1 MKASRSVTATVTT
14 LFVGCLISSVVLL
27 HHLDQVRPN
36 ATLEEVLYVPSPKVL
51 KRLSLGYDGLMANI
65 YWTRAVQYFGGHH
78 HVGNTNYKLLAPLLE
93 ITTTLDPHL
102 IVAYEFGASFLAEP
116 PPNGAGQ
123 PERAVD
129 LVEYGIRNN
138 PNDWHLYYNLG
149 FIHYMSL
156 KDYGRAA
163 EAFERG
169 SKVPNA
175 HPWMKVL
182 AAQMAGKSGDIRT
195 ARMLW
200 IATHESST
208 DKMIRANATAHLR
221 ALQVDEDV
229 TALESLVA
237 LYKGRTG
244 RLPRTLSDMITVG
257 LLPGIPR
264 DPRGYPYE
272 LTSDGRIEVFAPND
286 LPFIQKGLAPGYVA
300 PSKVKILPSD

>member
-1 MKASRSVTATVTT
+1 MKASRSVTVTATALLVS
-14 LFVGCLISSVVLL
+14 CLLCSVFLL

-51 KRLSLGYDGLMANI
+51 KHLSLGYDGLMADI

-78 HVGNTNYKLLAPLLE
+78 HVGNTNYELLSPLLE

-102 IVAYEFGASFLAEP
+102 MVAYEFGANFLSEK

-123 PERAVD
+123 PERAID
-129 LVEYGIRNN
+129 LVQYGIRNN
-138 PNDWHLYYNLG
+138 PNEWHLYYNLG
-149 FIHYMSL
+149 FIYYMSL

-163 EAFERG
+163 EAFEQG

-200 IATHESST
+200 AATHESSN
-208 DKMIRANATAHLR
+208 DKMIRANAAAHLR

-237 LYKGRTG
+237 QYKDRTG
-244 RLPRTLSDMITVG
+244 RLPRTFSDMITVG
-257 LLPGIPR
+257 LLRGIPR

-300 PSKVKILPSD
+300 PSKIKILPSD